1 VRLISGARRR
11 GPCYPFEEP
20 ESRQDPP
27 SIKCR
32 METANL
38 NRRPLKTRSRRW
50 AQHLAAHLASTAISA
65 NQISVLSV
73 VFAAAGAGALLV
85 ATGPWP
91 LVVCAVCIQLRLGCN
106 LLDGMVALEGGKKSP
121 VGVLYNEI
129 PDRIADSLFIVA
141 AGYCADWPSLGWC
154 GALLAALTAYI
165 RVLGG
170 SLGLAQDF
178 RGPMAKPHRMA
189 VLTVG
194 CLIGAGESAQWG
206 SQYSLLAAVLV
217 ITFGSLITCATR
229 IRAMRRAL
237 SIKPTENS

>member
-1 VRLISGARRR
+1 
-11 GPCYPFEEP
+11 
-20 ESRQDPP
+20 
-27 SIKCR
+27 

-141 AGYCADWPSLGWC
+141 AGYCVHWPWLGWC

-194 CLIGAGESAQWG
+194 CLVGAAESARWG
-206 SQYSLLAAVLV
+206 SHYVLLAAVLV
-217 ITFGSLITCATR
+217 IIIGSLITCATR
-229 IRAMRRAL
+229 IRAMARAL
-237 SIKPTENS
+237 RIKPMENS

>member
-1 VRLISGARRR
+1 
-11 GPCYPFEEP
+11 
-20 ESRQDPP
+20 
-27 SIKCR
+27 

-38 NRRPLKTRSRRW
+38 NRRPLKTRSSRW
-50 AQHLAAHLASTAISA
+50 AQRLAAFLASTAISA
-65 NQISVLSV
+65 NQISLLSV
-73 VFAAAGAGALLV
+73 VFAAIGASALLV
-85 ATGPWP
+85 ASGPWA
-91 LVVCAVCIQLRLGCN
+91 LVACAVCIQLRLGCN

-141 AGYCADWPSLGWC
+141 AGYCVHWPWLGWC

-170 SLGLAQDF
+170 SLGLTQDF

-194 CLIGAGESAQWG
+194 CLVGAGESARWG
-206 SQYSLLAAVLV
+206 SHYVLLAAVLV
-217 ITFGSLITCATR
+217 ITVGSLVTCATR
-229 IRAMRRAL
+229 ILAMGRAL
-237 SIKPTENS
+237 RNKPAENP

>member
-1 VRLISGARRR
+1 
-11 GPCYPFEEP
+11 
-20 ESRQDPP
+20 
-27 SIKCR
+27 

-38 NRRPLKTRSRRW
+38 NRRPLKTRSSQW
-50 AQHLAAHLASTAISA
+50 AQRLAAYLASTAISA

-85 ATGPWP
+85 GSGPWS

-106 LLDGMVALEGGKKSP
+106 LLDGMVALEGGKRSP

-141 AGYCADWPSLGWC
+141 AGYSVHWPWLGWC

-189 VLTVG
+189 VLTIGCIVG
-194 CLIGAGESAQWG
+194 AVENARWG
-206 SQYSLLAAVLV
+206 SHYVLLAAVLV

-229 IRAMRRAL
+229 TRAMGRAL
-237 SIKPTENS
+237 RIKPMENS

>member
-1 VRLISGARRR
+1 
-11 GPCYPFEEP
+11 
-20 ESRQDPP
+20 
-27 SIKCR
+27 

-38 NRRPLKTRSRRW
+38 NRRPLKTRSRQW
-50 AQHLAAHLASTAISA
+50 AQRLAAYLASTAISP

-73 VFAAAGAGALLV
+73 VFAAAGAAALLV
-85 ATGPWP
+85 ASGPWP

-141 AGYCADWPSLGWC
+141 AGYSVHWPWLGWC

-165 RVLGG
+165 RALGG

-189 VLTVG
+189 VLTIG
-194 CLIGAGESAQWG
+194 CIVGAGESARWG
-206 SQYSLLAAVLV
+206 TQYTLSAAVLV
-217 ITFGSLITCATR
+217 IAVGSLVTCATR
-229 IRAMRRAL
+229 SRAMGRAL
-237 SIKPTENS
+237 RIKPMVSS